1 MHIVILAWL
10 PVALTLFPTC
20 RIMSPRQSLLPLQT
34 PTHFA
39 APEAAP
45 RLPFPSCSLEIE
57 IREGIRTAMP
67 GWELQEEPSR
77 LDSVDKKR
85 PKGPSLPACLSFRPT
100 RPPFLSSIICP

>member
-10 PVALTLFPTC
+10 PVALASFPTC

-39 APEAAP
+39 APEAVP
-45 RLPFPSCSLEIE
+45 SLPILAVSRWRRSTHCDARPGIARGTFEIGLGGQKE
-57 IREGIRTAMP
+57 A
-67 GWELQEEPSR
+67 Q
-77 LDSVDKKR
+77 
-85 PKGPSLPACLSFRPT
+85 GPFLPACLSFRPT